1 MLSYYF
7 LIGWHENRGQAYGK
21 GVFKMGIKQSRSDK
35 VFDVLNKLLV
45 WFFVIIV
52 SYPLI
57 YIISASISDPQYVN
71 SGEVWLFP
79 KGITFE
85 GYLRVF
91 QNSEIWLGYR
101 NTIFYTLFGT
111 FINLAVTLPMAYALS
126 RTDLAGRNIIM
137 IALVFTMFFEG
148 GLIPTYI
155 LVRDL
160 GMINTVWAMVLP
172 NAAAMWNIIVTMTFF
187 RVSIPR
193 GLEEAAEIDGA
204 SQIRTFFQIVLP
216 LSAPI
221 IAVMA
226 LFYGV
231 GHWNQY
237 FGALIY
243 LQDRELFPLQ
253 LFLREILV
261 QQQLTSEL
269 MQQAG
274 AAEALSQ
281 HARIADIVKYA
292 VMIFSAA
299 PLLIVYPFLQRFFLK
314 GVMIGSLKE

>member
-1 MLSYYF
+1 MS
-7 LIGWHENRGQAYGK
+7 IH
-21 GVFKMGIKQSRSDK
+21 QSKSDR
-35 VFDVLNKLLV
+35 VFDILNKLLV
-45 WFFVIIV
+45 WFFIVIV
-52 SYPLI
+52 SYPLL
-57 YIISASISDPQYVN
+57 YILSASISDPQFVN
-71 SGEVWLFP
+71 SGEMWLFP
-79 KGITFE
+79 KGVMFE
-85 GYLRVF
+85 GYARVF

-101 NTIFYTLFGT
+101 NTIFYTLLGT
-111 FINLAVTLPMAYALS
+111 LINLAVTLPCAYALS
-126 RTDLAGRNIIM
+126 RQELVGKNVIM
-137 IALVFTMFFEG
+137 ILLVFTMFFEG
-148 GLIPTYI
+148 GLIPTYL

-160 GMINTVWAMVLP
+160 GLVNTVWAMVLP

-187 RVSIPR
+187 KVTIPR
-193 GLEEAAEIDGA
+193 ALEEAAEIDGA

-253 LFLREILV
+253 LILREILV
-261 QQQLTSEL
+261 QQQMTAEL
-269 MQQAG
+269 LRQSGTAQ
-274 AAEALSQ
+274 ALSE

-292 VMIFSAA
+292 VMIVSAA
-299 PLLIVYPFLQRFFLK
+299 PLLMIYPFLQRFFIK

>member
-1 MLSYYF
+1 MS
-7 LIGWHENRGQAYGK
+7 
-21 GVFKMGIKQSRSDK
+21 IKPAKSDRI
-35 VFDVLNKLLV
+35 FDFFNKLLV
-45 WFFVIIV
+45 WFFIVII

-57 YIISASISDPQYVN
+57 YIISASISDPAYVN
-71 SGEVWLFP
+71 SGQMWLFP

-85 GYLRVF
+85 GFERVF
-91 QNSEIWLGYR
+91 QSNEIWLGYR
-101 NTIFYTLFGT
+101 NTIFYTLLGT
-111 FINLAVTLPMAYALS
+111 FINLAITLPMAYALS
-126 RTDLAGRNIIM
+126 RSDLIGKKAIM
-137 IALVFTMFFEG
+137 ALLVFTMFFDG
-148 GLIPTYI
+148 GLIPTYLLI
-155 LVRDL
+155 RDL
-160 GMINTVWAMVLP
+160 GMINTVWAMVIP
-172 NAAAMWNIIVTMTFF
+172 SAAAMWNIIVTMTFF
-187 RVSIPR
+187 KVSIPK

-204 SQIRTFFQIVLP
+204 SQIRTFFQIVIP

-261 QQQLTSEL
+261 QQQITAEL
-269 MQQAG
+269 MQQSG
-274 AAEALSQ
+274 TAAAISE
-281 HARIADIVKYA
+281 HAKIADIIKYA
-292 VMIFSAA
+292 VMIVSAA
-299 PLLIVYPFLQRFFLK
+299 PLLIVYPFLQRFFIK

>member
-1 MLSYYF
+1 MS
-7 LIGWHENRGQAYGK
+7 IQETK
-21 GVFKMGIKQSRSDK
+21 SDK
-35 VFDVLNKLLV
+35 IFDICNKILV
-45 WFFVIIV
+45 WFFILII
-52 SYPLI
+52 SYPLV
-57 YIISASISDPQYVN
+57 YILSASISDPHYVN
-71 SGEVWLFP
+71 SGQMWLFP

-85 GYLRVF
+85 GFGRVL
-91 QNSEIWLGYR
+91 QSSEIWLGYR
-101 NTIFYTLFGT
+101 NTIFYTLLGT
-111 FINLAVTLPMAYALS
+111 LINLAVTLPCAYALS
-126 RTDLAGRNIIM
+126 RQDLIGKKVIM
-137 IALVFTMFFEG
+137 AMLVFTMFFDG
-148 GLIPTYI
+148 GLIPTYLLI
-155 LVRDL
+155 RDL
-160 GMINTVWAMVLP
+160 GMINTIWSMVIP
-172 NAAAMWNIIVTMTFF
+172 SAAAMWNIIVTMSFF
-187 RVSIPR
+187 RVTIPR

-261 QQQLTSEL
+261 QQQITAEL
-269 MQQAG
+269 MQQSG
-274 AAEALSQ
+274 TAEALSQ
-281 HARIADIVKYA
+281 HARIADIIKYA
-292 VMIFSAA
+292 VMIVSAA

>member
-1 MLSYYF
+1 MS
-7 LIGWHENRGQAYGK
+7 
-21 GVFKMGIKQSRSDK
+21 IKQTKSDK
-35 VFDVLNKLLV
+35 VFDICNKLLV
-45 WFFVIIV
+45 WFFIIII

-57 YIISASISDPQYVN
+57 YIVSASISDPEYVN
-71 SGEVWLFP
+71 SGKMWLFP
-79 KGITFE
+79 QGITFE
-85 GYLRVF
+85 GYERVF

-111 FINLAVTLPMAYALS
+111 FINLFVTLPMAYALS
-126 RTDLAGRNIIM
+126 RQQLVGKKVIM
-137 IALVFTMFFEG
+137 AMLVFTMFFEG
-148 GLIPTYI
+148 GLIPTYLLI
-155 LVRDL
+155 RDL
-160 GMINTVWAMVLP
+160 GMIDTIWAMVLP

-187 RVSIPR
+187 KVTIPR

-204 SQIRTFFQIVLP
+204 SQIRTFLQIVLP

-237 FGALIY
+237 FNALIY

-261 QQQLTSEL
+261 QQQLTTEL
-269 MQQAG
+269 MQQSG
-274 AAEALSQ
+274 AVEALSE
-281 HARIADIVKYA
+281 HARIADIIKYA
-292 VMIFSAA
+292 VMIISAA

-314 GVMIGSLKE
+314 GVMIGSIKE

>member
-1 MLSYYF
+1 M
-7 LIGWHENRGQAYGK
+7 N
-21 GVFKMGIKQSRSDK
+21 IKESKTDRI
-35 VFDVLNKLLV
+35 FDVCNKLLV
-45 WFFVIIV
+45 WFFIIV
-52 SYPLI
+52 ISYPLI
-57 YIISASISDPQYVN
+57 YIVSASISDPQYVN
-71 SGEVWLFP
+71 SGAMWLFP

-85 GYLRVF
+85 GFKRVL
-91 QNSEIWLGYR
+91 QSSEIWLGYR
-101 NTIFYTLFGT
+101 NTIFYTLLGT
-111 FINLAVTLPMAYALS
+111 LINLAVTLPCAYALS
-126 RTDLAGRNIIM
+126 RQELIGKKVIM
-137 IALVFTMFFEG
+137 AMLVFTMFFDG
-148 GLIPTYI
+148 GLIPTYL

-160 GMINTVWAMVLP
+160 SMINTVWAMVIP
-172 NAAAMWNIIVTMTFF
+172 SAAAMWNIIVTMSFF

-204 SQIRTFFQIVLP
+204 SQLRTFFQIVLP

-261 QQQLTSEL
+261 QQQITAEL
-269 MQQAG
+269 MQQSG
-274 AAEALSQ
+274 TAEALSQ
-281 HARIADIVKYA
+281 HARIADIIKYA
-292 VMIFSAA
+292 VMIVSAA

>member
-1 MLSYYF
+1 
-7 LIGWHENRGQAYGK
+7 
-21 GVFKMGIKQSRSDK
+21 MGIKQGKSDK
-35 VFDVLNKLLV
+35 IFDICNKLLV
-45 WFFVIIV
+45 WFFIVVI

-71 SGEVWLFP
+71 SGEILLFP

-85 GYLRVF
+85 GYERVF

-101 NTIFYTLFGT
+101 NTIFYTLLGT

-126 RTDLAGRNIIM
+126 RSDLIGRNVIM
-137 IALVFTMFFEG
+137 AMLVFTMFFEG
-148 GLIPTYI
+148 GLIPTYL

-172 NAAAMWNIIVTMTFF
+172 SAAAMWNIIVTMSFF
-187 RVSIPR
+187 KVSIPR

-204 SQIRTFFQIVLP
+204 SQIRIFFQIVIP

-243 LQDRELFPLQ
+243 LQDRELYPLQ
-253 LFLREILV
+253 LFLREILI
-261 QQQLTSEL
+261 QQQLTTEL
-269 MQQAG
+269 MQSSG
-274 AAEALSQ
+274 TAEALSQ
-281 HARIADIVKYA
+281 HARIADIIKYA
-292 VMIFSAA
+292 VMIVSAA
-299 PLLIVYPFLQRFFLK
+299 PLLIVYPFLQRFFIK
-314 GVMIGSLKE
+314 GVMIGSIKE

>member
-1 MLSYYF
+1 M
-7 LIGWHENRGQAYGK
+7 N
-21 GVFKMGIKQSRSDK
+21 IKESRSDRF
-35 VFDVLNKLLV
+35 FDISNKILV
-45 WFFVIIV
+45 WFFILII

-57 YIISASISDPQYVN
+57 YILSASISDPQYVN
-71 SGEVWLFP
+71 SGEMWLFP

-85 GYLRVF
+85 GFQRVL
-91 QNSEIWLGYR
+91 QSSEIWLGYR
-101 NTIFYTLFGT
+101 NTIFYTLLGT
-111 FINLAVTLPMAYALS
+111 LINLAVTLPCAYALS
-126 RTDLAGRNIIM
+126 RQDLIGKKVIM
-137 IALVFTMFFEG
+137 ALLVFTMFFDG
-148 GLIPTYI
+148 GLIPTYL

-160 GMINTVWAMVLP
+160 GMVNTVWAMVIP
-172 NAAAMWNIIVTMTFF
+172 SAAAMWNIIVTMSFF
-187 RVSIPR
+187 RVTIPR

-261 QQQLTSEL
+261 QQQITAEL
-269 MQQAG
+269 MQQSG
-274 AAEALSQ
+274 TAEALSQ
-281 HARIADIVKYA
+281 HARIADIIKYA
-292 VMIFSAA
+292 VMIVSAA